1 VKPHLY
7 DKELVGHTREQKV
20 YLLRP
25 ILEVKLFLFVL
36 HVLKVERRSTWS
48 HLDYEDRKGI

>member
-1 VKPHLY
+1 MKPHLY

-25 ILEVKLFLFVL
+25 ILEAKLFLFML
-36 HVLKVERRSTWS
+36 HKLKVERRSAWS